1 MKMNENEYSV
11 FSIIISILIQFFKA
25 SCANINIT
33 IKIVHCIQ
41 KNQ

>member
-11 FSIIISILIQFFKA
+11 FSIIISLIKA